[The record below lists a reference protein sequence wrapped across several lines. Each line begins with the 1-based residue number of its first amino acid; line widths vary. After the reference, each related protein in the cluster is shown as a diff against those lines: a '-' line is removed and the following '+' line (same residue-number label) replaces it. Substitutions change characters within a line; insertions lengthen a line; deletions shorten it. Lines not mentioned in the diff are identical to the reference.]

1 MNRRGLRAR
10 LIVAAVLPAVLV
22 ALSLATVLV
31 DRQYS
36 GLDEALRAR
45 ARAEARQVAGAA
57 EFDVFAGSR
66 DGLRALVKAAQ
77 TGDADILAVT
87 IFDVRGAALATSG
100 TSALRAVNVASWE
113 EQVTT
118 NAGVTTVFTPIRRS
132 RLPVDDIYSGNES
145 PGDKVDV
152 DGFVVLEMSRARLD
166 AGRNR
171 QLLIDAAV
179 TLVGLLLAT
188 ALALRIAGG
197 VTRPILRIGDVVER
211 IGQGNLSARVEA
223 DTEEVMTSLE
233 DGINQM
239 AERIGQAQEYLVQQ
253 ISAATAEM
261 RERKEEAERANAAKT
276 RFLAAASHDLR
287 QPMHALGLFVSRLE
301 QVPNTPEARPLVANV
316 NASVLALQDLLEA
329 LLDISRLDAGLVTAC
344 ATHFP
349 LADLLARLRLEFEGT
364 AQARQLRLHVR
375 DSDAWLTTDPQLLG
389 RILMNLVSNALRYT
403 RRGGVLVG
411 CRRRRG
417 KVLIE
422 VWDSGIGIEAVHLH
436 EIFKEYVQ
444 VANPER
450 NRDKGLGLG
459 LAICDRLAE
468 LLQLPMG
475 VRSVLGR
482 GSVFWIEVPLGE
494 PQAPAVDDTPSP
506 ASMAGTIAVISNAT
520 SAVAGLLE
528 LVAGWGCRTVQA
540 DSVDSLLLQC
550 EEVQI
555 VPDVAICDLPS
566 DRGEEGIAAGLA
578 LRRRFGALP
587 VLLLSADISDKL
599 VIGAARRD
607 FALLG
612 KPVRPG
618 KLRALLQHLLA
629 QQRITRTG
637 PPEGGDGAPGGGDA
651 GAV

>member
-10 LIVAAVLPAVLV
+10 LVVAAVLPAVLV
-22 ALSLATVLV
+22 ALMLATVLV

-87 IFDVRGAALATSG
+87 IFDVRGASLATSG
-100 TSALRAVNVASWE
+100 TSALGSVNVASWD

-118 NAGVTTVFTPIRRS
+118 SAGVTTVVTPIRRS

-145 PGDKVDV
+145 LPDKADKADV

-211 IGQGNLSARVEA
+211 IGQGDLSVRVEA

-233 DGINQM
+233 NGINHM
-239 AERIGQAQEYLVQQ
+239 AERIGQAQESLVQQ

-287 QPMHALGLFVSRLE
+287 QPMHALGLFASRLA

-329 LLDISRLDAGLVTAC
+329 LLDISRLDAGLVTAR

-364 AQARQLRLHVR
+364 AQARQLSLHVR
-375 DSDAWLTTDPQLLG
+375 DSDVWLATDPQLLG

-482 GSVFWIEVPLGE
+482 GSVFWIEVPPGQQRV
-494 PQAPAVDDTPSP
+494 PTVDDTASP
-506 ASMAGTIAVISNAT
+506 ASMEGTVAVISDTT
-520 SAVAGLLE
+520 SGVAGLLE

-540 DSVDSLLLQC
+540 ASVDSLLRQC
-550 EEVQI
+550 EEAQI

-566 DRGEEGIAAGLA
+566 NRGEEGIAAGLA

-587 VLLLSADISDKL
+587 VLLLSADISDTL

-629 QQRITRTG
+629 
-637 PPEGGDGAPGGGDA
+637 
-651 GAV
+651 